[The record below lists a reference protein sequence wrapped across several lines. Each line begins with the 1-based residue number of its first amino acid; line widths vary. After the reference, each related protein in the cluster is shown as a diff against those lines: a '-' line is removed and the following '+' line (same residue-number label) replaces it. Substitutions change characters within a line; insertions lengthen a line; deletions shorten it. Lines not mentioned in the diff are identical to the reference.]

1 MTELIDNIRQ
11 MKEISKEIYVFSS
24 QLNALNEF
32 WYTEKR
38 EKALLNDTIT
48 ALINQ
53 LKILNKSIPSLVNRL
68 RLYPHLYSST
78 SSNLKT
84 RDEKLA
90 KISYKPEENKQISV
104 VISDED
110 KAKFLENLSKSR
122 LSIKEL
128 NKKRGIE
135 KIIEPGKPNPYAKI
149 SNYFFKN
156 YSINLVLKGYFKNLN
171 KNLRKINSRFVV
183 GTYVSMILFTGII
196 AFFASLILFIFLLF
210 FKISF
215 SLPFITLI
223 EESLLLRFLK
233 IFWIVFI
240 IPVVSMAFFYFY
252 PIIEANSLGLKINQE
267 LPFITIHMAAI
278 ASSGV
283 EPTNIFKIILKGGEY
298 KYTTIEFKKLMN
310 LINFQGEDLVSA
322 LKKIGASSP
331 SSRLKDLLNGLAVT
345 ITSGGDL
352 SQFLNE
358 HAKSMLF
365 EYKLEREKYTK
376 MSETFMDIYISVAI
390 AAPMIFLMIFVIIG
404 STGLGGSFLGL
415 NTSVLSSLLIFIL
428 ALINILFLIFL
439 QLKQPII

>member
-1 MTELIDNIRQ
+1 MTELTDNIKQ
-11 MKEISKEIYVFSS
+11 MKEISKEIYVFSN
-24 QLNALNEF
+24 QLNALDKF
-32 WYTEKR
+32 LYTEKR
-38 EKALLNDTIT
+38 EKALLDDTIT
-48 ALINQ
+48 ALTNQ
-53 LKILNKSIPSLVNRL
+53 LRILNKAIPSLVDRL
-68 RLYPHLYSST
+68 GLYSKLP
-78 SSNLKT
+78 SSYNLKT
-84 RDEKLA
+84 KDEKLA
-90 KISYKPEENKQISV
+90 KISYRPEENKQISV

-128 NKKRGIE
+128 NKKQGIE
-135 KIIEPGKPNPYAKI
+135 KRIEIGRPNLYAKI

-156 YSINLVLKGYFKNLN
+156 YSIKLVLKGYFRNLN

-183 GTYVSMILFTGII
+183 GTYVSMIFFTGII
-196 AFFASLILFIFLLF
+196 AFFASLVLFIFLLF

-215 SLPFITLI
+215 SFPIITLI

-240 IPVVSMAFFYFY
+240 IPVVSMAFFYLY
-252 PIIEANSLGLKINQE
+252 PIIEANNLGLKINQE
-267 LPFITIHMAAI
+267 LPFVTIHMSAI

-298 KYTTIEFKKLMN
+298 KYTAIEFKKLMN

-322 LKKIGASSP
+322 LKKIAASS
-331 SSRLKDLLNGLAVT
+331 SSSKLKDLLNGLAVT

-352 SQFLNE
+352 TQFLNE

-404 STGLGGSFLGL
+404 STGLGGGFLGL
-415 NTSVLSSLLIFIL
+415 DIGILSILLIFIL

-439 QLKQPII
+439 QLKQPVI